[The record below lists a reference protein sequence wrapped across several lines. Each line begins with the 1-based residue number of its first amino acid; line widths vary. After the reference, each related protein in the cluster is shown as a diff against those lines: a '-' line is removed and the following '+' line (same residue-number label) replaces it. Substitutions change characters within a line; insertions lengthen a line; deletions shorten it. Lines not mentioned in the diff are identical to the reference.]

1 LSSIDNGKLLSSFIS
16 QYAKPDIFEDIIN
29 ISLFQSDFTTNVTSS
44 SNDITSLIKTFISEV
59 RKDVNKYNI
68 QTYIPIQNLVSLMD
82 ITKQILEI
90 RDDIGSRIITYENV
104 KQHFTKRSLFIEKE
118 LDKVINTRLP
128 NIEEF
133 HKTVDKIILICQSY
147 YEIVNMKNTLTK
159 FDVFLDTL
167 NNDNINLFNKL
178 IDYKDVIIESY
189 NSLSTLQT
197 INKAE
202 HLSDYIVLSDN
213 LAFNNISDKLVTFLS
228 NGYNYFKSGY
238 PLIDDNVGGI
248 ESSSVHIVSGPSN
261 HGKSLM
267 LVNLCRNIIKNN
279 VFADKNDA
287 ILYITLEDDIY
298 KLIRRFISIFGNNDA
313 ETLRKIFVSAS
324 ERLKISPTLK
334 TNIQE
339 IYNQLLQDSLK
350 DIVDNK
356 CTLIL
361 KHSNENTFSP
371 ADISRFIDRLSIEGY
386 NTKIVIVD
394 YIDVMVPSNNRYS
407 NFDDYNSQGQIVLEL
422 RGLSRSYSV
431 PVITATQNTRAS
443 ENTSYSLSNEQLGD
457 SIKKLR
463 YADYLYM
470 IRMNRDI
477 NVDSD
482 TVKKDTQGD
491 TEDIDI
497 FNMDSDLF
505 NLIPFEFK
513 ITKAKEGKKNIHQYH
528 LFNEKNLR
536 ICPTINSCKQDLND
550 MKKTQKKLDKYLIL
564 IDNNIEVDTVFNI

>member
-1 LSSIDNGKLLSSFIS
+1 MSSIDNGKLLSSFIS
-16 QYAKPDIFEDIIN
+16 QFAKPDIFEDIIN
-29 ISLFQSDFTTNVTSS
+29 VSLFQSDFTTNAVSS
-44 SNDITSLIKTFISEV
+44 SNDITSLIKSFISEV

-82 ITKQILEI
+82 ITKQILDI

-104 KQHFTKRSLFIEKE
+104 KQHFPKRSIFIEKE
-118 LDKVINTRLP
+118 LDKVINKRLP

-159 FDVFLDTL
+159 FDVFFDTL

-178 IDYKDVIIESY
+178 IDYKNVIIDSY
-189 NSLSTLQT
+189 NSLSNLQT

-238 PLIDDNVGGI
+238 PIIDDNVGGI
-248 ESSSVHIVSGPSN
+248 ESSSVHIISGPSN

-279 VFADKNDA
+279 IFADKNDA

-324 ERLKISPTLK
+324 EKLKLRPNLK

-477 NVDSD
+477 NIDSD

-491 TEDIDI
+491 SEDIDI

-505 NLIPFEFK
+505 NMIPFEFK
-513 ITKAKEGKKNIHQYH
+513 ITKAKEGRKNIHRYH

-536 ICPTINSCKQDLND
+536 ICSTINSCKQDIID

-564 IDNNIEVDTVFNI
+564 IDNNIEVDTIFNI